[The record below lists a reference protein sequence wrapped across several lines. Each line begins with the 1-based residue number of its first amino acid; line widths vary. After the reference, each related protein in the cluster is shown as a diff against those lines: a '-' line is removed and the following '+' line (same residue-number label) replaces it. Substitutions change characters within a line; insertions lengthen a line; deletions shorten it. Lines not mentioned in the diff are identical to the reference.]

1 MIYVFY
7 FMFCEN
13 KKFNFV
19 LLLFSAHVFIAHVFI
34 ECFKNLQVNSVVF
47 AVYFSN

>member
-19 LLLFSAHVFIAHVFI
+19 LLLFSARVFI